1 MPRGVLVNIDVK
13 QVAKRASE
21 KQIAELK
28 NMTD

>member
-1 MPRGVLVNIDVK
+1 MSRGVLVNIDAK
-13 QVAKRASE
+13 QIAKRVSE